1 MIPLIV
7 IVVSNRSPALSNMKG
22 DSETQQ
28 NSPCVRSW
36 GFSVMG
42 SESGHLHMALS
53 TVPWSAPEAM
63 DDAGES
69 RFQGVG
75 LTHAEPYG
83 TSDGT
88 FRDR

>member
-1 MIPLIV
+1 
-7 IVVSNRSPALSNMKG
+7 
-22 DSETQQ
+22 
-28 NSPCVRSW
+28 
-36 GFSVMG
+36 MG